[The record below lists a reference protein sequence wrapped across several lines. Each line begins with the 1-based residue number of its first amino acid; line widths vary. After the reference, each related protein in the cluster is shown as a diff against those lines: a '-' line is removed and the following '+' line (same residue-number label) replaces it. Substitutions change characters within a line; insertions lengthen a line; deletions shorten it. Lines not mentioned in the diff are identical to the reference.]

1 MKFLAPH
8 TPQYPSH
15 AFTGLSGE
23 LMHCLTIGGLS
34 AEIVGTVL
42 ITIVSFL
49 TQGIADV
56 VWPNG
61 QKSPIG
67 VSGMVIAPSGI
78 GKSVI
83 LKILMNAIE
92 QCLSRLSQIDEK
104 FLDFLIE
111 DATREAIVESLSR
124 FPVAGLLTDEAG
136 QLQHLFR
143 HAATLVKLLDGAPL
157 RNARVSTGRKALL
170 GQRLT
175 MLLMAQPDVF
185 EGIKHLFLP
194 KGGVGAGNRLFYAPC
209 NGLVAGGSLHH
220 VSLNESVELA
230 YNEKV
235 AALLDATIQHVEKQT
250 KERPALCLSVA
261 ATQSLI
267 NLGDEVRRK
276 CFPGAPWYFISEYVS
291 RHAER
296 VLRLA
301 GALHVF
307 EYGIEGEISVD
318 TIQRAATLGAWYIE
332 AYAQMVYEP
341 PKPTQAETDAIEL
354 ERAIHQFFHTA
365 GSSKFRQSEMRSC
378 ALNLGLTP
386 TRFTRALAT
395 LGGQGKVRVVMQR
408 NTPWIEFNVFYF
420 SQYRSL
426 SISLTDLL

>member
-1 MKFLAPH
+1 MKFLAPYA
-8 TPQYPSH
+8 PQYPSH
-15 AFTGLSGE
+15 VFTGLSGE
-23 LMHCLTIGGLS
+23 LMRSLTIGGGA

-42 ITIVSFL
+42 IAIISFL

-56 VWPNG
+56 VWPNS

-67 VSGMVIAPSGI
+67 VSGMVIAPSGF

-83 LKILMNAIE
+83 LKMLMNAIE
-92 QCLSRLSQIDEK
+92 QCLLRMSQIDEK

-143 HAATLVKLLDGAPL
+143 HTATLVKLLDGAPL
-157 RNARVSTGRKALL
+157 RNARVSTGRKALF
-170 GQRLT
+170 GERLT

-185 EGIKHLFLP
+185 EVIKHLFLP

-220 VSLNESVELA
+220 VGLNESVELA
-230 YNEKV
+230 YNDKV
-235 AALLDATIQHVEKQT
+235 AALLDATIKQVEKQT
-250 KERPALCLSVA
+250 SERPALCLSDA
-261 ATQSLI
+261 ATQCLLS
-267 NLGDEVRRK
+267 LGDEVRRK
-276 CFPGAPWYFISEYVS
+276 CFSGSPWYFISEYVS

-307 EYGIEGEISVD
+307 EYGTEGEISAD
-318 TIQRAATLGAWYIE
+318 TIQCAASLGAWYIE

-354 ERAIHQFFHTA
+354 ERAIHQFFHST
-365 GSSKFRQSEMRSC
+365 GSSVIRQSAMRST

-386 TRFTRALAT
+386 SRFTRALAT

-408 NTPWIEFNVFYF
+408 NTPWVEFNGNHF
-420 SQYRSL
+420 SQYW
-426 SISLTDLL
+426 